1 MNRKEKLDIHVAEQ
15 RFSARFKLPL
25 TKRQRLQ
32 KNKSITMK
40 VKKGITASDEVHTI
54 LARIERLADVQTMKD
69 TDNVDKKDFNRP
81 QKQWKSHQKTHKYH
95 RSVASAMVSKFINE
109 NMPNAISKKEIGTFT
124 PKQFKTIIKGSGVS
138 PFVLWELIN
147 RGVIKV

>member
-69 TDNVDKKDFNRP
+69 TDNVDKRISIDHKNNGNQTKRHTNIIEVWLQLWFPSSSMRICLT
-81 QKQWKSHQKTHKYH
+81 QSQRKKLERSHQNNS
-95 RSVASAMVSKFINE
+95 R
-109 NMPNAISKKEIGTFT
+109 
-124 PKQFKTIIKGSGVS
+124 
-138 PFVLWELIN
+138 LL
-147 RGVIKV
+147 